1 MTATRTARFWVIVAA
16 TCLWLLAAWLL
27 WRTSVPALDR
37 PRVDPGAIFGERQL
51 ERSERY
57 DRGLRLFWLGATI
70 AQLVVLVLAVRLAP
84 RVRVRGVLGGVALGA
99 LTLAAVWLAQLPFT
113 LGAQWWRRRYGISRA
128 DYGTILLDP
137 WLARIGTLAA
147 ACVAIGLVVWLARTL
162 GERWWLVGGPAFAAF
177 GAAFL
182 LVQPLLF
189 VPRVEPLRDRALARE
204 IQALA
209 EREGVGE
216 VDVEVL
222 DASRR
227 TRAINGELYG
237 VGPTK
242 RMILWDTAL
251 DGRLSR
257 AEIRELAAH
266 EFGHVKAHHIWKS
279 IAWLF
284 LFSIP
289 GAYVVARVTRRRGGL
304 GQPAAVPLML
314 FTLVVLQLALLPAT
328 SAISRRYEAEA
339 DWLALQ
345 ATRNPQ
351 AFEGLIRALAEAS
364 LAEPDPPAW
373 ARVVLGTHPTPLERM
388 AMARSE
394 EAPRGGS

>member
-1 MTATRTARFWVIVAA
+1 MVAIG
-16 TCLWLLAAWLL
+16 LWLATAWLL

-37 PRVDPGAIFGERQL
+37 SDVDPSAVFGERLQ

-57 DRGLRLFWLGATI
+57 ARGLRLFWLGAT
-70 AQLVVLVLAVRLAP
+70 ATGLLVLVLAVRLAP
-84 RVRVRGVLGGVALGA
+84 RARVRGVLGGVALGA
-99 LTLAAVWLAQLPFT
+99 LTLAAVWVAQLPFA
-113 LGAQWWRRRYGISRA
+113 LGAHWWRRRYGISRA
-128 DYGTILLDP
+128 DYSTILLDP

-147 ACVAIGLVVWLARTL
+147 ACAAIGLVVWLARRL

-177 GAAFL
+177 AAAFL

-209 EREGVGE
+209 EREGVGK

-251 DGRLSR
+251 DGRLTR

-279 IAWLF
+279 IGWLF

-289 GAYVVARVTRRRGGL
+289 GAYVVARVTKRRGGP

-314 FTLVVLQLALLPAT
+314 LTLVVLQLALLPAIN
-328 SAISRRYEAEA
+328 AISRRYEAEA

-351 AFEGLIRALAEAS
+351 AFEGLVRALAAAS

-373 ARVVLGTHPTPLERM
+373 ARVALGTHPTPLERI
-388 AMARSE
+388 AMARSA
-394 EAPRGGS
+394 EAPREGS